1 MMKGSVLTRWLSL
14 LGTGTRHLA
23 ADGADERGDIARWAL
38 ARASAAHLAPDLA
51 LDDLGVVCVLATTS
65 SRHLLAHRAVALG
78 TGGVLLFVLARS
90 GATHLTADLTAD
102 LALCHVS
109 VC

>member
-1 MMKGSVLTRWLSL
+1 
-14 LGTGTRHLA
+14 
-23 ADGADERGDIARWAL
+23 
-38 ARASAAHLAPDLA
+38 
-51 LDDLGVVCVLATTS
+51 
-65 SRHLLAHRAVALG
+65 
-78 TGGVLLFVLARS
+78 VLLFVLARS